1 RALAGGLRRV
11 GQRPRS
17 ALGTPGRGRRTARL
31 RAARAGRRRQRRKL
45 YRLLPRRAG
54 DDPGTAL
61 RRAADDR
68 PRRTGR
74 SAAARA
80 RRTDGGVDALPA
92 PAPALAAADRL
103 RRLVPGV
110 DRAAPGAADDRRL
123 GAALACG
130 LSAGRRA
137 LRLGIAAER
146 VERLCALVQPLRLG
160 QLPWPLALR
169 GLRAPRVAGGR

>member
-54 DDPGTAL
+54 DDPGTSL

-74 SAAARA
+74 SAAAGA

-103 RRLVPGV
+103 RRLVPGAA
-110 DRAAPGAADDRRL
+110 RAAPGAAGDRRL
-123 GAALACG
+123 GVALARG
-130 LSAGRRA
+130 LPAGLRP
-137 LRLGIAAER
+137 LRLGIAAEH
-146 VERLCALVQPLRLG
+146 VERLRAVFQALRLR
-160 QLPWPLALR
+160 QLPRPFALR
-169 GLRAPRVAGGR
+169 GLR